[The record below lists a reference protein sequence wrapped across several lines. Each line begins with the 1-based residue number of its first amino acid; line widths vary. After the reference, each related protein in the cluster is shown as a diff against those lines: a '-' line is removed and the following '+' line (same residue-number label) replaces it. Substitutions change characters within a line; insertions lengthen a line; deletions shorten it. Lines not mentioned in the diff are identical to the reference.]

1 MATTPLTNTSG
12 RLTTIDLLR
21 GLTMLLMLLVNDYAG
36 VRGLPHWFYH
46 AASNE
51 DMLGISDIVFPAFLF
66 ALGLSIPFALQKRI
80 ERGDS
85 LLSTTGHILLRSAAL
100 VVMGLF
106 TVNLENYG
114 GGPLSYPVWEVLMIV
129 GFFLVWNDYPRTE
142 KPARKGLWWVLRAIG
157 VALLFTLFLLYEGH
171 EGAPFQQHWWGILG
185 LIGWTYLVC
194 ALLYMVVRRSLW
206 VAIGVW
212 VVVVLLAF
220 LQHSGISPLSFVPS
234 DWTLHAFGM
243 TGIVVSM
250 LLRHNTAKGK
260 SPKQFIIILCVA
272 AVVMFV
278 GYLLCHPHW
287 IISKI
292 QATPTWL
299 CLCLAIF
306 LPAVALI
313 YALTDMRGKHH
324 IPRWIAPAGSA
335 TLTCYMIPYLWYGID
350 SLLGIPHPAALWH
363 GAPGFFRA
371 LIFALLCVWI
381 AGALSK
387 VKIKLKL

>member
-1 MATTPLTNTSG
+1 MTPKTLTNTSG

-21 GLTMLLMLLVNDYAG
+21 GATMLLMLLVNDYAG

-66 ALGLSIPFALQKRI
+66 ALGLSIPFALQKRLD
-80 ERGDS
+80 RGDG
-85 LLSTTGHILLRSAAL
+85 LLRTAGHVLLRSLAL

-106 TVNLENYG
+106 TVNLENFG

-129 GFFLVWNDYPRTE
+129 GFFLIWNDYPRSD
-142 KPARKGLWWVLRAIG
+142 KPARNTLWWVLRGVG
-157 VALLFTLFLLYEGH
+157 VALLVTLFLIYEGH
-171 EGAPFQQHWWGILG
+171 DGAPFQQHWWGILG

-194 ALLYMVVRRSLW
+194 AILYLFTRRSLLATAVVW
-206 VAIGVW
+206 VA
-212 VVVVLLAF
+212 VVLLAF
-220 LQHSGISPLSFVPS
+220 LQHSGISPLRFVPS
-234 DWTLHAFGM
+234 DWTLHAFG
-243 TGIVVSM
+243 TSGILVSV
-250 LLRHNTAKGK
+250 LLRHLNEKGK
-260 SPKQFIIILCVA
+260 DPKILIYTLCGA
-272 AVVMFV
+272 AVAMFV
-278 GYLLCHPHW
+278 GYLICHPHW

-306 LPAVALI
+306 LPATALI
-313 YALTDMRGKHH
+313 YALTDMRDRHN

-335 TLTCYMIPYLWYGID
+335 TLTCYMIPYLWYGLD

-387 VKIKLKL
+387 MKIKLKL

>member
-1 MATTPLTNTSG
+1 MTPKTLTNTSG

-21 GLTMLLMLLVNDYAG
+21 GATMLLMLLVNDYAG

-66 ALGLSIPFALQKRI
+66 ALGLSIPFALQKRLDC
-80 ERGDS
+80 GDG
-85 LLSTTGHILLRSAAL
+85 LLRTAGHVLLRSLAL

-106 TVNLENYG
+106 TVNLENFG

-129 GFFLVWNDYPRTE
+129 GFFLIWNDYPRSD
-142 KPARKGLWWVLRAIG
+142 KPARNTLWWVLRGVG
-157 VALLFTLFLLYEGH
+157 VALLVTLFLIYEGDD
-171 EGAPFQQHWWGILG
+171 GAPFQQHWWGILG

-194 ALLYMVVRRSLW
+194 AILYLFTRRSLLATA
-206 VAIGVW
+206 VLW
-212 VVVVLLAF
+212 VVVLLLAF
-220 LQHSGISPLSFVPS
+220 LQHSGISPLRFVPS
-234 DWTLHAFGM
+234 DWTLHAFG
-243 TGIVVSM
+243 TSGILVSV
-250 LLRHNTAKGK
+250 LLRHLSEKGK
-260 SPKQFIIILCVA
+260 DPKILIYTLCGA
-272 AVVMFV
+272 AVAMFV

-306 LPAVALI
+306 LPTTALI
-313 YALTDMRGKHH
+313 YALTDMRGHH
-324 IPRWIAPAGSA
+324 NIPRWIAPAGSA
-335 TLTCYMIPYLWYGID
+335 TLTCYMIPYLWYGLD

-387 VKIKLKL
+387 AKIKLKL